1 MILGV
6 DLSTKAIDLV
16 ALDED
21 NPARCEHRRVE
32 LSQGW
37 WHSAG
42 LMGHILR
49 DGKTA
54 SWIWERNVF
63 LAGVERPY
71 GPSRQAIASLHT
83 ILGAFLASVPP
94 GITAFEVSPADMRRE
109 LGLPGNCAKE
119 RMHEAVIRQLKVG
132 PAERA
137 DIKWPDDAFDAWA
150 AGFAALRINERGTP
164 MKEAA

>member
-109 LGLPGNCAKE
+109 LGLPGNCAKHK
-119 RMHEAVIRQLKVG
+119 MHDRIMFYFSSHGGKLPYSE
-132 PAERA
+132 P
-137 DIKWPDDAFDAWA
+137 DAFDAWA

-164 MKEAA
+164 MEEAA

>member
-1 MILGV
+1 MVLGV

-21 NPARCEHRRVE
+21 NPTRCEHRRVE

-42 LMGHILR
+42 LMRHILR

-109 LGLPGNCAKE
+109 LGLPGNCAKHK
-119 RMHEAVIRQLKVG
+119 MHDRIMFYFSSHGGKLPYSE
-132 PAERA
+132 P
-137 DIKWPDDAFDAWA
+137 DAFDAWA

-164 MKEAA
+164 MEEAA